1 MSTRIAAASVSL
13 LALLAGCYQQDL
25 RLAIHDDGAGTI
37 RVRERIAPEATQLL
51 LGPAKSD
58 SEKEMK
64 IRELLVE
71 ELSSWEGVCAW
82 SDSGAWIKDGSIVFE
97 AKGWFEDVRRLG
109 RSGPDG
115 LAQRFDW
122 RRDANGTTVEWAV
135 AYPGSDPQTAAAC
148 RALSARFKG
157 TAIEATLIMPG
168 SLVSVDGVGPSEDQN
183 GRWTLFSGP
192 EIANELR
199 ALEARQASDDEV
211 AAALRE
217 RFNHTIVARYETK
230 EPTAIRAAFRKQL
243 ERERAIFGETDLG
256 REIERA
262 RRARLPNDDGT
273 AGR

>member
-1 MSTRIAAASVSL
+1 MLTRIAAASLPV

-25 RLAIHDDGAGTI
+25 RLALHEDGAGTI
-37 RVRERIAPEATQLL
+37 RVRERIAPEASQLL
-51 LGPAKSD
+51 LGSARSDAEKDAK
-58 SEKEMK
+58 M
-64 IRELLVE
+64 RELLVE
-71 ELSSWEGVCAW
+71 ELASWDGVCAW

-97 AKGWFEDVRRLG
+97 ARGWFEDVRKIG

-122 RRDANGTTVEWAV
+122 RRDADGTTVEWAV
-135 AYPGSDPQTAAAC
+135 AYPGPDPQTAAAC

-157 TAIEATLIMPG
+157 TVIEATLVMPG
-168 SLVSVDGVGPSEDQN
+168 SLVSVDGVGASEDPN
-183 GRWTLFSGP
+183 GAWTLFSGP

-199 ALEARQASDDEV
+199 SLEARKASDDAV
-211 AAALRE
+211 AAALRA

-243 ERERAIFGETDLG
+243 ERERATFGETDLG

-262 RRARLPNDDGT
+262 RRVRLPNDDGT
-273 AGR
+273 AAH